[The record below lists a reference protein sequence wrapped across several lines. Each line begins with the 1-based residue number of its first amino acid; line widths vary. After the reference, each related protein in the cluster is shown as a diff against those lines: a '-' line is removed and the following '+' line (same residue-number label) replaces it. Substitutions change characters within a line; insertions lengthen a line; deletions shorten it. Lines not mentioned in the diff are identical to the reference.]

1 MYDENNIFAKIIR
14 KEIPCD
20 LVYEDEK
27 VLFFNDINPQAKIH
41 VLGIPK
47 DKVINFRDF
56 LDKTDKDTVKY
67 FFDKISEV
75 IIILGLDKSGYR
87 VITNDG
93 KNANQEVPHFHVH
106 ILGGEN
112 LGGLR

>member
-1 MYDENNIFAKIIR
+1 MYDDNNVFAKIIK
-14 KEIPCD
+14 KEIPCTFI
-20 LVYEDEK
+20 YEDEK

-41 VLGIPK
+41 ILGIPK
-47 DKVINFRDF
+47 NPVINLREFISN
-56 LDKTDKDTVKY
+56 TDKDTVKY
-67 FFDKISEV
+67 FFDKVSE
-75 IIILGLDKSGYR
+75 IINNLDLDKSGYR
-87 VITNDG
+87 LITNDG

>member
-1 MYDENNIFAKIIR
+1 MYDNNNIFAKIIR
-14 KEIPCD
+14 KEIPCKSIF
-20 LVYEDEK
+20 EDER

-56 LDKTDKDTVKY
+56 LDKTDKNTVKY